1 MPGSVGMINDLET
14 LGPATLEMAAL
25 RIWVHGYQFPDRT
38 DYWDG
43 NWLRCTAHCAEA
55 GASVQ
60 VSGAILDTVSF
71 VRFGRELTDVYKQ
84 LEGQATLASHE
95 PELKVEL
102 RAIGRTGD
110 VEIVVEITPDHMTQ
124 SHRFALKVDQSFLPA
139 MIRQC
144 HQLLDHYPVR
154 DPQKRGL

>member
-1 MPGSVGMINDLET
+1 MITDLET

-25 RIWVHGYQFPDRT
+25 RIWVHGYQFPDLT

-55 GASVQ
+55 GASVR
-60 VSGAILDTVSF
+60 VTGAILETVSF
-71 VRFGRELTDVYKQ
+71 FRFGRELADVYKR

-102 RAIGRTGD
+102 RAIGRKGD
-110 VEIVVEITPDHMTQ
+110 VEIVVEITPDHRTQ
-124 SHRFALKVDQSFLPA
+124 IHRFSLTSDQSFLPE

-144 HQLLDHYPVR
+144 NQLLDRYPVR
-154 DPQKRGL
+154 DPQGRGL